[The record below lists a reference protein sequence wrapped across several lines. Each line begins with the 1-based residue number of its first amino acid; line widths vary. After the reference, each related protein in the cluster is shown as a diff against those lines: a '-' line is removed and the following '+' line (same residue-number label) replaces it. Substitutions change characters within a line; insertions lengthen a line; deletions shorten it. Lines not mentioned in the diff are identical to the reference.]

1 MALQQVTTP
10 QQQPALHYFL
20 ATPDVWRQPED
31 DLLAGF
37 IGVAEALAPA
47 LGVMIAHHLIVED
60 AGPLIIEGDGIA
72 PGLIGERSPVL
83 GHMRDAAL
91 MSRVRALVVD
101 ETDEDVIF
109 ANMLARGRGF
119 EGMSPDEQRANAH
132 VAWRYGAWL
141 RGTYRALVIL
151 ARPLETLFERTLAL
165 LEK

>member
-1 MALQQVTTP
+1 M
-10 QQQPALHYFL
+10 LHYFL

-109 ANMLARGRGF
+109 ANMLARGCATRR
-119 EGMSPDEQRANAH
+119 EHAC
-132 VAWRYGAWL
+132 AWL
-141 RGTYRALVIL
+141 RDEARTYRALVIL
-151 ARPLETLFERTLAL
+151 AHPLETLFERTLAL